1 MKLFSFKF
9 AAVALAGVMAATS
22 AAYAGDAYSDDDNG
36 YSGSYNRQSLRQY
49 CYENPYDDACEGYGG
64 GYKKHY
70 YKKQY
75 SYDGGGNCAAL
86 IRASGKRNLVT
97 AFARNSARFA
107 WRREVQAVHG
117 GQYANWSN
125 ARNPH
130 ITCTTYGALKACTAT
145 ATPCRN

>member
-9 AAVALAGVMAATS
+9 AAVALAGVMAATTV
-22 AAYAGDAYSDDDNG
+22 AQAGDSYSDDDNG

-49 CYENPYDDACEGYGG
+49 CYENPYDDACDNGG
-64 GYKKHY
+64 GYKKRHHE
-70 YKKQY
+70 KRY
-75 SYDGGGNCAAL
+75 SYEGGGHCAAH
-86 IRASGKRNLVT
+86 IRAAGKRNLVT

-117 GQYANWSN
+117 GQYANWNN
-125 ARNPH
+125 ARNAD
-130 ITCTTYGALKACTAT
+130 ITCTSYGALKACTAT